1 MESLFNKLLSE
12 ADKAEEGIE
21 HLPLLEP
28 YLAKVLDYIHA
39 HPEHRPEVLARFI
52 QILND
57 TGPISS
63 VTIAYCMHDLRWP
76 EILMECQRLAKDPQY
91 DRRRIHGIW
100 DILNAYTPDWDGK
113 LFYARF
119 RSQI

>member
-76 EILMECQRLAKDPQY
+76 EI
-91 DRRRIHGIW
+91 HGIW